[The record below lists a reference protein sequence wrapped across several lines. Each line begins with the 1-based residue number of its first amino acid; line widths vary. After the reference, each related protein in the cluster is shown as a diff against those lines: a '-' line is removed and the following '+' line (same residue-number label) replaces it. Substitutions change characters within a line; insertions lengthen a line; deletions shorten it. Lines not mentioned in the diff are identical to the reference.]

1 VADFTYDLCKLT
13 PSEISIDV
21 VGIAVEGGRSLSGVT
36 KAINYSGGGFVAA
49 TYGGINLIGRAALK
63 EWNKIGAMLNGSV
76 RTVLLP
82 LWADPVAARDGSD
95 NPAGGPGGVD
105 NPTVAGSS
113 TRPAGS
119 TIIKINLSGGTTVIE
134 GGEWFAI
141 NHGGALE
148 WRAYRIAEAIIGA
161 PPNDYR
167 ISPPLRAAVD
177 PGVTLDFWRPR
188 CLMRLKPGDS
198 LPWTYTAPGATS
210 VVSAS
215 FVEAF

>member
-1 VADFTYDLCKLT
+1 MPDFTYDLCKLT

-21 VGIAVEGGRSLSGVT
+21 VGIAVEGGRALSGVT

-82 LWADPVAARDGSD
+82 LWTDPVAARDSGD
-95 NPAGGPGGVD
+95 LPAGGPGGPA
-105 NPTVAGSS
+105 NPTLGAAAALADSLIQINIGATGVA
-113 TRPAGS
+113 
-119 TIIKINLSGGTTVIE
+119 IE

-148 WRAYRIAEAIIGA
+148 WRAYRIAEVIAGT
-161 PPNDYR
+161 PVTYR
-167 ISPPLRAAVD
+167 IVPPLRAAVAV
-177 PGVTLDFWRPR
+177 GATLDFWRPR